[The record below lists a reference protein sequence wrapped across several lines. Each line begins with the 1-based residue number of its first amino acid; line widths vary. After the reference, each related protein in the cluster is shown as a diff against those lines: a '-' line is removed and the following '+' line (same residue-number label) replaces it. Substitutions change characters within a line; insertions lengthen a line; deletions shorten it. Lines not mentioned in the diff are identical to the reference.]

1 MTPTVRTLI
10 VALLRRDARCLGTK
24 GAYAIY
30 DRIMNGIVVLQGGGP
45 FRLHDDVDARL
56 LKEVK
61 AKRVVVLP
69 TADAFERPEEL
80 VAAAREWGERL
91 GVDIEPLMVMRRQE
105 ALDPDSARAL
115 KGAKAVWLVGDNPIH
130 LRSVIKDTPIW
141 EAMCAILD
149 DGGLIVG
156 AGQSA
161 SALCDPMIDPR
172 GGALALGLG
181 MLRSMAIVCESE
193 RETSD
198 RHARTKKLA
207 NVPLVFLPS
216 SSALIRRNSTW
227 EHVGPSEIIGEL
239 PISDR

>member
-1 MTPTVRTLI
+1 
-10 VALLRRDARCLGTK
+10 
-24 GAYAIY
+24 
-30 DRIMNGIVVLQGGGP
+30 MNGIVVLEGGGP
-45 FRLHDDVDARL
+45 FRLHDDLDRRL

-61 AKRVVVLP
+61 ADKVVVLP

-80 VAAAREWGERL
+80 VTVAKDWAGRL
-91 GVDIEPLMVMRRQE
+91 GVEIEPLMVMRRTE
-105 ALDPDSARAL
+105 ALNPDSARVL
-115 KGAKAVWLVGDNPIH
+115 KGARAVWLVGDNPIH

-141 EAMCAILD
+141 EAMRAILD
-149 DGGLIVG
+149 GGGLIVG

-181 MLRSMAIVCESE
+181 MIQGMAIVCESE
-193 RETSD
+193 METSD

-216 SSALIRRNSTW
+216 ASALVRRSSTW
-227 EHVGPSEIIGEL
+227 EHVGTSEIIGEL
-239 PISDR
+239 PIPAR

>member
-1 MTPTVRTLI
+1 
-10 VALLRRDARCLGTK
+10 
-24 GAYAIY
+24 
-30 DRIMNGIVVLQGGGP
+30 MNGIVVLQGGGP
-45 FRLHDDVDARL
+45 FRLHDELDSRL

-61 AKRVVVLP
+61 AKKVVVVP

-80 VAAAREWGERL
+80 VIAARAWGERL
-91 GVDIEPLMVMRRQE
+91 GVDIEPSMVMRRTE
-105 ALDPDSARAL
+105 ALDPESARVM

-130 LRSVIKDTPIW
+130 LRSVIKDTPFW

-149 DGGLIVG
+149 AGGVIVG

-181 MLRSMAIVCESE
+181 MIRGMAVVCESE
-193 RETSD
+193 LETPD
-198 RHARTKKLA
+198 RHARTRKLA

-216 SSALIRRNSTW
+216 SSALVRRGSTW
-227 EHVGPSEIIGEL
+227 EHVGPSEIIGDL
-239 PISDR
+239 PTSNG

>member
-1 MTPTVRTLI
+1 
-10 VALLRRDARCLGTK
+10 
-24 GAYAIY
+24 
-30 DRIMNGIVVLQGGGP
+30 MNGIVVLQGGGP
-45 FRLHDDVDARL
+45 FRLHDDLDGRL

-61 AKRVVVLP
+61 AERVVVLP

-80 VAAAREWGERL
+80 VNVAREWGKRL
-91 GVDIEPLMVMRRQE
+91 GVDVDALMVMRRTE
-105 ALDPDSARAL
+105 ALDPASADVLRD
-115 KGAKAVWLVGDNPIH
+115 AKAVWLVGDNPIH

-141 EAMCAILD
+141 DAMQVILN

-181 MLRSMAIVCESE
+181 MIRGMAVACESE
-193 RETSD
+193 LETPD

-216 SSALIRRNSTW
+216 SSALVRRSSTW
-227 EHVGPSEIIGEL
+227 EHIGQSEIIGEL
-239 PISDR
+239 PLPVR